1 MLKVPLMFPQ
11 LVLLSPKLTDCICEI
26 WVMMFY
32 PECCL
37 SVETVQRFLGYQ
49 GVCKLSVIR
58 AEERGRL
65 GCLIW
70 LVVAQLHPII
80 SIWPRLMT
88 NRRHDL

>member
-1 MLKVPLMFPQ
+1 VLKVPLMFPQ
-11 LVLLSPKLTDCICEI
+11 LELPSPKLTDCICEI
-26 WVMMFY
+26 RAMMFY

-37 SVETVQRFLGYQ
+37 NVETVQRFLGYQ
-49 GVCKLSVIR
+49 GVCTLSVIR

-70 LVVAQLHPII
+70 LVVAQLYPII
-80 SIWPRLMT
+80 SLRPRLMT